1 MSYNSG
7 YGMAQRNFQAS
18 NSRNRPQPLQTCFV
32 CLAPDQLGVWE
43 FCNEYKGIVDP
54 GCVFLGCNAAGCCIQ
69 VRTISNRVNE
79 NTVRCET
86 KTKDNV
92 FVTLECAVQQQPVR
106 EKVREAIYGLM
117 NPAQQIESY
126 VADVVRSEVP
136 KMTLDQVFENK
147 DQIAR
152 AVNSKITKQMNK
164 FGFNI
169 LQALVTNVE
178 PSAVVKNALNNVEA
192 AVKER
197 VAQETKAKAAHFVA
211 VKKAEAESES
221 KALQGQGI
229 AKQRMA
235 IVDGLKE
242 SVGMQSSRPEDVAE
256 LLLVTQYFDTLEKIS
271 DSKTST
277 IFIPHSVGGVAD
289 VAAQIKRGIL
299 H

>member
-7 YGMAQRNFQAS
+7 YGMAQRNFQSS
-18 NSRNRPQPLQTCFV
+18 NSRNRPTPLQTCFV

-43 FCNEYKGIVDP
+43 CCNEYKGIVDP
-54 GCVFLGCNAAGCCIQ
+54 GCVFLGCNVAGCCIQ
-69 VRTISNRVNE
+69 VRTLSNRVTE

-299 H
+299 N